1 MGQESQSAVVRQFE
15 MVASMS
21 GRLCRM
27 LHLSE
32 FRAYLQEPNP
42 LAGLKTSHRIG
53 GGSKSLTRLNSYFFV
68 ARRLVAAALLA
79 RDPAAVV
86 PFNRGSL
93 HTAALS

>member
-1 MGQESQSAVVRQFE
+1 MGQESQSAVVGQFE

-42 LAGLKTSHRIG
+42 LAGLRTSQRVG
-53 GGSKSLTRLNSYFFV
+53 YPRGTGS
-68 ARRLVAAALLA
+68 
-79 RDPAAVV
+79 AAV
-86 PFNRGSL
+86 PS
-93 HTAALS
+93 H

>member
-1 MGQESQSAVVRQFE
+1 MGQESQSAVVGQFE

-42 LAGLKTSHRIG
+42 LAGLKMSTGLALR
-53 GGSKSLTRLNSYFFV
+53 
-68 ARRLVAAALLA
+68 AAPDRRRFQVIDALKQLFLCCS
-79 RDPAAVV
+79 
-86 PFNRGSL
+86 PFSRSG
-93 HTAALS
+93 APCA